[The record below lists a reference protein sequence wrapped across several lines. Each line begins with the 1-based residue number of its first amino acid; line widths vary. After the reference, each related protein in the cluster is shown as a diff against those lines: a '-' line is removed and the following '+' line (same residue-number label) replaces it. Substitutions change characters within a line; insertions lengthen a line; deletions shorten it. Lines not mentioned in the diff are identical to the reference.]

1 MKTLRQATIQVLSI
15 AGLLSGIC
23 IEKAQAQIPN
33 CAVAF
38 PYQEGFN
45 SATMS
50 NCFTQQQVSS
60 ATSSYDVITPIY
72 NSQSPTI
79 QNPYEGSHML
89 RFRSSFIPDGIKR
102 RLVSSPFNT
111 TNAGNIN
118 VSFQW
123 YEGNPNNSASNDY
136 PTEGVQVQYSYDG
149 TTWHNAG
156 NFISRHSFQSV
167 QWSSKSITL
176 PASAEGQSN
185 VYIGFLFSS
194 NNGFNC
200 YLDALN
206 ITATTGNPATT
217 CNSPI
222 PTAVTAIGTNTA
234 QVNWTASNSQY
245 AELYYSQNNIAPT
258 ATTAATQSNLLNN
271 QYTLTNLN
279 ANTTYYTWIR
289 SYCTNNTF
297 SAWAVAPVFTTLC
310 NTAQQPNAGSIQ
322 GNDQLC
328 TGSTGTL
335 TATVPGGT
343 WSSSNTSVA
352 SINTS
357 GILTANNTGTAT
369 ITYSV
374 SNGCGTATATK
385 MITVLQNNP
394 LPNIAG
400 NENVCTGTQ
409 VAYTNANAGGTW
421 ESLSPNTA
429 TITNTGMLTA
439 LQPGTV
445 TIKYTKAQT
454 CGTTSVTKNITITAK
469 PKLDGIIAQEAEA
482 PLKYNFEA
490 QNVQYASAYLWDFGD
505 GQTSSSMNPSHEYAT
520 AGNYQVTLCV
530 TNNCQQSCN
539 NPDNYKQYNLD
550 IRPTSILTK
559 EQQQSITI
567 FPNPAKDKIEWQNH
581 SQEAILSIELLDLYG
596 RCVARIDQPTPG
608 LSSYNT
614 SGMTSGIYLIK
625 FIRKS
630 QTSIHKLV
638 IQH

>member
-15 AGLLSGIC
+15 AGLLTGVC
-23 IEKAQAQIPN
+23 IEKAQAQLPN
-33 CAVAF
+33 CAIAF

-45 SATMS
+45 SATIS
-50 NCFTQQQVSS
+50 NCFTQQQVST
-60 ATSSYDVITPIY
+60 ATSSYDAITSIY

-79 QNPYEGSHML
+79 QSPYEGSHML

-111 TNAGNIN
+111 TNASNIN
-118 VSFQW
+118 VGFQW

-167 QWSSKSITL
+167 QWSPKSITL

-185 VYIGFLFSS
+185 VYIGFLFTS

-222 PTAVTAIGTNTA
+222 PTAVTAIGTSTA
-234 QVNWTASNSQY
+234 QINWTANNSQY
-245 AELYYSQNNIAPT
+245 AELYYSQSNSAPT
-258 ATTAATQSNLLNN
+258 ATTTPTQSNLLNN

-297 SAWAVAPVFTTLC
+297 SAWAVAPAFTTLC
-310 NTAQQPNAGSIQ
+310 NAAQQPNAGSIQ

-335 TATVPGGT
+335 TATIPGGT
-343 WSSSNTSVA
+343 WSSSNTTVA

-357 GILTANNTGTAT
+357 GLLTANNTGNAT

-385 MITVLQNNP
+385 LITVLQNSP
-394 LPNIAG
+394 LPNITG
-400 NENVCTGTQ
+400 NENVCAGAQ
-409 VAYTNANAGGTW
+409 VSYTNTNPGGTW
-421 ESLSPNTA
+421 ESMSPNIA
-429 TITNTGMLTA
+429 TITSTGLLSA
-439 LQPGTV
+439 LQGGTV

-469 PKLDGIIAQEAEA
+469 PTLDGIVAQETA
-482 PLKYNFEA
+482 PPFKYNFEA
-490 QNVQYASAYLWDFGD
+490 QNAQYASAYLWDFGD
-505 GQTSSSMNPSHEYAT
+505 GHTSSSMNPSHEYT
-520 AGNYQVTLCV
+520 TSGNYLVTLCV

-539 NPDNYKQYNLD
+539 TPDNYKQYNLD
-550 IRPTSILTK
+550 IRPTSVLTK
-559 EQQQSITI
+559 ELQQSITI
-567 FPNPAKDKIEWQNH
+567 FPNPAKDKIEWLNH
-581 SQEAILSIELLDLYG
+581 SQEAIRGIELLDLYG
-596 RCVARIDQPTPG
+596 RCVARIDKPVPG

-614 SGMTSGIYLIK
+614 SSLTNGIYFIK
-625 FIRKS
+625 FIREQ
-630 QTSIHKLV
+630 QTSIYKLI

>member
-15 AGLLSGIC
+15 AGLLTGGC
-23 IEKAQAQIPN
+23 IAKAQAQLPN
-33 CAVAF
+33 CAVTF

-45 SATMS
+45 SATIS
-50 NCFTQQQVSS
+50 NCFTQQQVST
-60 ATSSYDVITPIY
+60 ATSSYDAITAIY

-111 TNAGNIN
+111 TNASNIN
-118 VSFQW
+118 VAFQW

-149 TTWHNAG
+149 TSWHNAG
-156 NFISRHSFQSV
+156 NFIPRHAAQSV
-167 QWSSKSITL
+167 QWSPKSITL

-234 QVNWTASNSQY
+234 QINWTANNSQY
-245 AELYYSQNNIAPT
+245 VELYYSQSNIAPT
-258 ATTAATQSNLLNN
+258 ATTTPTQSNLLNN
-271 QYTLTNLN
+271 QYALTNLN

-289 SYCTNNTF
+289 NYCTNNTF
-297 SAWAVAPVFTTLC
+297 SAWAVAPAFTTLC
-310 NTAQQPNAGSIQ
+310 NAAQQPNVGSIQ

-328 TGSTGTL
+328 AGNTGTL
-335 TATVPGGT
+335 TATTPGGT
-343 WSSSNTSVA
+343 WSSSNTAVA

-357 GILTANNTGTAT
+357 GVLTANNTGNAT
-369 ITYSV
+369 ITYTI
-374 SNGCGTATATK
+374 SNSCGTATATK
-385 MITVLQNNP
+385 MITVLQNSP
-394 LPNIAG
+394 LANIAG
-400 NENVCTGTQ
+400 NENVCAGTQ
-409 VAYTNANAGGTW
+409 ASYTHASPGGTW
-421 ESLSPNTA
+421 ESLSPTIA
-429 TITNTGMLTA
+429 TINNTGLLSA
-439 LQPGTV
+439 LQAGTV

-469 PKLDGIIAQEAEA
+469 PKLDGIVVHETEA
-482 PLKYNFEA
+482 PFKYNFEA
-490 QNVQYASAYLWDFGD
+490 QNAQYASAYRWDFGD
-505 GQTSSSMNPSHEYAT
+505 GHTSNSMNPSHEYTT
-520 AGNYQVTLCV
+520 AGNYLVTLCV
-530 TNNCQQSCN
+530 TNNCQQSCI
-539 NPDNYKQYNLD
+539 NPDNYKQYNLN
-550 IRPTSILTK
+550 IQPTSVRTREYK
-559 EQQQSITI
+559 QSITL

-581 SQEAILSIELLDLYG
+581 SQEGILSIELLDLYG
-596 RCVARIDQPTPG
+596 RCVARIDKPAPG
-608 LSSYNT
+608 LSQYNT
-614 SGMTSGIYLIK
+614 SGMTNGIYLIK
-625 FIRKS
+625 FIQS
-630 QTSIHKLV
+630 QQTSIYKLI